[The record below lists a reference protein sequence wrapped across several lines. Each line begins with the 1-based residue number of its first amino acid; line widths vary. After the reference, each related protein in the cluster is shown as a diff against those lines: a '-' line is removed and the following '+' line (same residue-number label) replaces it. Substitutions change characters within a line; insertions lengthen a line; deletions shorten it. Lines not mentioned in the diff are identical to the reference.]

1 MANDDFARGLVPL
14 NTNGKGTVN
23 SHYYHASTITDIAVG
38 MTVALTNGRVSRAP
52 ATGIAPILGVALGFA
67 KNKGASNELAPWL
80 DVSGL
85 TSDDWYV
92 QVADDP
98 DQEFYVQEDTGG
110 TALTGTAGGAYTAGL
125 IYQTASID
133 TVSGMAKL
141 ELDAS
146 TAAVGTGQALH
157 ILRLHDYVN
166 SDGTQNAVGDYA
178 KWVVTIAAHQ
188 KRGGPTEIS

>member
-1 MANDDFARGLVPL
+1 MANDDFARGLIPL

-23 SHYYHASTITDIAVG
+23 SHYYQASTITDIAIG
-38 MTVALTNGRVSRAP
+38 MLVAMTQGRVSRAP
-52 ATGIAPILGVALGFA
+52 VAGMAPVIGVALGFA
-67 KNKGASNELAPWL
+67 RGKGPSNELAPWL

-98 DQEFYVQEDTGG
+98 EQEFFIQEDTGG
-110 TALTGTAGGAYTAGL
+110 TALTGTAAGE
-125 IYQTASID
+125 YSATMVFQTTSID
-133 TVSGMAKL
+133 TVSGLLRA

-146 TAAVGTGQALH
+146 SAAADTAGKLH

-178 KWVVTIAAHQ
+178 KWVVTILHHQ
-188 KRGGPTEIS
+188 KRGGTVLIS